1 MKKIYTLLAA
11 LLMTTALMAQH
22 SDTWKI
28 NIVENQ
34 PTGSVVKSFYINE
47 IVKFLF
53 DKDSHIAQV
62 VVDASYYDENYE
74 YVSRLDTL
82 EFSPELID
90 RIGFS
95 TNDARWNLPYTEP
108 VTSYG
113 YGLGYPALMM
123 ARDRLSQEMNGKLD
137 GMDWFAPWEEASY
150 IGPNFTASTYMANC
164 FMDMIA
170 EANLMIRSIAPDN
183 TDTNLKGALA
193 VAYASRALIYL
204 DFARMYEYLPVTWT
218 NFPDGINEYFN
229 NVNGLT
235 VPIID
240 ENTKTQG
247 EYFDLYEV
255 PRATKAEMVQF
266 ILSDLDKAEALM
278 QYNINESK
286 TLPHLD
292 ALYGLKARL
301 YLWDGQY
308 QLARQYARQAIEATT
323 SKPMT
328 QEQILSTTEGFNNLD
343 CWMWG
348 IQYEPG
354 TFGNLHTWTAWM
366 SNEAEY
372 GYGSREPE
380 KINPYLYRQIRDTD
394 VRKRL
399 WIAPENTPLYGQ
411 TPLINPD
418 RAYEDYTTVKFR
430 PKRGEIYD
438 WAVGSAT
445 AVPLMRVEEMYLIE
459 AEAAAHL
466 NAEEGI
472 SLLTSFM
479 TAYRD
484 ASYTYPSDIERTGT
498 PLISEIILQKR
509 IELWGEGQS
518 FFDLKRLNLPV
529 INYSYQVRHTD
540 RPAYFN
546 LIFPRSME
554 NANLA
559 LKLWNNPN
567 VAGFY
572 ESVDFPVDT
581 LFKYL
586 PQSFTLY
593 EPAFTQDIK
602 VLPLD
607 SVYQIMLSREAPEN
621 PRGYY
626 LNYNLEL
633 SVDSTFDPRMTYG
646 LGNTTTVTAMT
657 INDFLAQ
664 IHTLDGKPVDQEEK
678 IFLRY
683 VAYPDECSSYF
694 ITSNEVGFRVRPF
707 DSKTRASSY
716 GVGYSKAPQVSVEVV
731 NSVVD
736 MNYYAG
742 QSYIPI
748 VRVNV
753 ADGGSVR
760 SNPYLRLDTQPWDPT
775 EFNYYNNPYTSFISI
790 MPQGAYYEYVQEDI
804 FEYHFPENPG
814 RFTFD
819 YVQLGSFYTA
829 KDNLIFQNG
838 VTDLP
843 AITFI
848 PNSGYYNELPYAW
861 LDHAFQIYQSQIQD
875 PEKVI
880 LQHARNDENVWRLV
894 NPYMEGY
901 NLMFTSNA
909 EGQVTVDRQVIYSIA
924 DKNGNVTPASVY
936 YAQGRGTMT
945 DDLLTLY
952 LSISNDVAGSEPRS
966 VVETYSLEKQWEY
979 LLNEDGT
986 PAVIRFYSDWWDE
999 THSTNIM
1006 YYEQNGVRY
1015 CRTDNSMLPVDSS
1028 QATVGYGPWGT
1039 DINFEFTWRLSDNA
1053 IDIPAQYFGQN
1064 QGQGDN
1070 NPVPDSMA
1078 IYVYDYYSLYE
1089 ALGYLEGTGITNAD
1103 EFYEAYPNR
1112 GRSYYD
1118 ESNHSFFFN
1127 TKYWILGYGGWANYT
1142 NELCGHWMG
1151 YPDYYSLLTMSNQW
1165 ESIEQLRKEMG
1176 FEVKLGTDCSYG
1188 LLTVFDGYLSDY
1200 EIINRFNHEELP
1212 GQVYLTQSGH
1222 YAYNMEGKPTGD
1234 YTGVLF
1240 TYDEAGEMVYYSFRY
1255 FTTDVGE
1262 GEPWNDQGKGDYT
1275 YTIVLRGTDSS
1286 LTVARQDKYYRVR
1299 DWFAGRGDL
1308 VFQYDS
1314 SLPEGQQV
1322 VIPHQSTG
1330 YYHKTYG
1337 EIFVCGNQ
1345 KDSLYSYLT
1354 TDMSTGLPVFHLLLN
1369 YYVAAGSF
1377 GVNYETL
1384 TITDWQPLAQSDSTG
1399 YTAHPGDSV
1408 MGAPRLIKAQAA
1420 KAPAAPGKPQT
1431 EVKELLELAPA
1442 TLLPL
1447 EKAQPLAPR
1456 KRMPALSKEIE

>member
-11 LLMTTALMAQH
+11 LLMTTAMMAQH

-47 IVKFLF
+47 IVKLLF
-53 DKDSHIAQV
+53 DKDSYIAKV
-62 VVDASYYDENYE
+62 VVDASYYDDNYD
-74 YVSRLDTL
+74 YVNRLDTL

-108 VTSYG
+108 VTSYD
-113 YGLGYPALMM
+113 YGIGYPALMM
-123 ARDRLSQEMNGKLD
+123 ARDRLSQEMNGMLN
-137 GMDWFAPWEEASY
+137 GYDWFALWEEASG
-150 IGPNFTASTYMANC
+150 IGPNFTASTFMANT

-170 EANLMIRSIAPDN
+170 EANLMIRSIAADN

-278 QYNINESK
+278 QFNLNESK

-308 QLARQYARQAIEATT
+308 QQARQYARLAIETT
-323 SKPMT
+323 PTKPMT
-328 QEQILSTTEGFNNLD
+328 APQMLSTTKGFNDLD

-348 IQYEPG
+348 IQYVPG

-366 SNEAEY
+366 SNEAQY
-372 GYGSREPE
+372 GYGSLSPQ
-380 KINPYLYRQIRDTD
+380 KINPFLYRQIRDTD

-399 WIAPENTPLYGQ
+399 WIAPYGSILEGLTPVIDPSSDHEPY
-411 TPLINPD
+411 
-418 RAYEDYTTVKFR
+418 ATVKFR
-430 PKRGEIYD
+430 PNKGELYD
-438 WAVGSAT
+438 WEIGNAT

-472 SLLTSFM
+472 GLLTSFM
-479 TAYRD
+479 TSYRD
-484 ASYTYPSDIERTGT
+484 SSYTYPAELDRQGT

-529 INYSYQVRHTD
+529 INYSYQVHHTD

-559 LKLWNNPN
+559 LKHWNNPN

-593 EPAFTQDIK
+593 EPAFTGYID

-607 SVYQIMLSREAPEN
+607 SVYQITLSREAPEN

-633 SVDSTFDPRMTYG
+633 SVDSTFDPRTTYG
-646 LGNTTTVTAMT
+646 LGSTSSLTATTV
-657 INDFLAQ
+657 NDFLAQ
-664 IHTLDGKPVDQEEK
+664 IHTLNGKPVDKEEK

-742 QSYIPI
+742 QDYIPI

-790 MPQGAYYEYVQEDI
+790 MPQGAYYDYVQEDI
-804 FEYHFPENPG
+804 FEYHIPENPG

-829 KDNLIFQNG
+829 KDDLIFQNG

-880 LQHARNDENVWRLV
+880 LQHASNDENVWRLV

-986 PAVIRFYSDWWDE
+986 PAVIRFDSDWWDE
-999 THSTNIM
+999 THSTHIKF
-1006 YYEQNGVRY
+1006 YEMDGVRY
-1015 CRTDNSMLPVDSS
+1015 CRTDNSMLAVDSS

-1039 DINFEFTWRLSDNA
+1039 DIDFEFTWRLSDNA

-1064 QGQGDN
+1064 YDEWQN
-1070 NPVPDSMA
+1070 NPVPDESTA
-1078 IYVYDYYSLYE
+1078 ICVYDTYSLRKAFGE
-1089 ALGYLEGTGITNAD
+1089 LDSLGITTPD
-1103 EFYEAYPNR
+1103 QYYEIYPNSP
-1112 GRSYYD
+1112 RSFYD
-1118 ESNHSFFFN
+1118 ESSHSFFFN
-1127 TKYWILGYGGWANYT
+1127 TKYWILGVGGWANYT

-1151 YPDYYSLLTMSNQW
+1151 YPDYYSTLSLSSGWQLTDA
-1165 ESIEQLRKEMG
+1165 LRQATSFNVE
-1176 FEVKLGTDCSYG
+1176 LGQDCYVG
-1188 LLTVFDGYLSDY
+1188 ILTVLEGTQPSNVLADLYYKEDFP
-1200 EIINRFNHEELP
+1200 F
-1212 GQVYLTQSGH
+1212 VKVFQSGH
-1222 YAYNMEGKPTGD
+1222 YEFDMENWPAGD
-1234 YTGVLF
+1234 YTAVL
-1240 TYDEAGEMVYYSFRY
+1240 YALDEEGSDLAYITFRY
-1255 FTTDVGE
+1255 FSSSIGQGT
-1262 GEPWNDQGKGDYT
+1262 PWQNVAIGDYT
-1275 YTIVLRGTDSS
+1275 YQGSFSGIDSN
-1286 LTVARQDKYYRVR
+1286 LVVARQGDYYRVR
-1299 DWFAGRGDL
+1299 NWLTKDAADL
-1308 VFQYDS
+1308 IFHYNAQT
-1314 SLPEGQQV
+1314 GQV
-1322 VIPHQSTG
+1322 SIPTQSTG
-1330 YYHKTYG
+1330 LYYVNYG
-1337 EIFVCGNQ
+1337 EMFIREVR
-1345 KDSLYSYLT
+1345 DSSAYSYAT
-1354 TDMSTGLPVFHLLLN
+1354 TNPATGLLEFNLRVQ
-1369 YYVAAGSF
+1369 YYVDGGSF
-1377 GVNYETL
+1377 KPAYETL
-1384 TITDWQPLAQSDSTG
+1384 TLTRMLPQN
-1399 YTAHPGDSV
+1399 GDSV
-1408 MGAPRLIKAQAA
+1408 MGAPRPVKAPVA
-1420 KAPAAPGKPQT
+1420 KAPAAPGKAQM
-1431 EVKELLELAPA
+1431 EVRKELLELAPA

-1456 KRMPALSKEIE
+1456 KRMPALSKAIE